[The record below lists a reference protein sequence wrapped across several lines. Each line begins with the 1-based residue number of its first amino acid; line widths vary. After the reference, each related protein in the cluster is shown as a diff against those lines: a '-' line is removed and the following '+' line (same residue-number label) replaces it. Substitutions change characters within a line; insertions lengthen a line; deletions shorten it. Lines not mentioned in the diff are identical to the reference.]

1 MAQKKKDRVSTTL
14 VDAKESGF
22 YLRTLKHFRARLAEL
37 RAMHG
42 LSYRE
47 LHQRSGVNWR
57 QLVSLETG
65 KDVPNPTLATITRL
79 AEALGVEAWEMLTP
93 AQSGVRKKA
102 PKKAKGAG

>member
-1 MAQKKKDRVSTTL
+1 MAQKKDRVSTTM
-14 VDAKESGF
+14 VDAKESAF

-47 LHQRSGVNWR
+47 LHERSGVNWR
-57 QLVSLETG
+57 QLVSLESG
-65 KDVPNPTLATITRL
+65 DGVRNPTLATITRL

-93 AQSGVRKKA
+93 AQSGVRQKV
-102 PKKAKGAG
+102 PKKTRDAG